1 MANVGPPGG
10 AKDAAKL
17 TDTVADAF
25 NKNANPAMEDT
36 ASKATNLAN
45 TLKKVSDQMKKL
57 KTLSPRLM
65 AQRTSALIAENKFKI
80 DSAIKHLKKKIKEIS
95 KYEKDF
101 SDLLRQESEQKSK
114 FEKDFANLL
123 RKEEESNEKKYIRD
137 ITAML
142 REEHNEKM
150 RLEREFNREFRELL
164 RKEAE
169 DNLKAVRE
177 SRKKDKE
184 EKDKKKA
191 EDKAKSKEEVLNTR
205 YDTKFAAEEK
215 QKQENAAKQKLADEA
230 ETRKGYGLLPEESK
244 TYKLKTDPMDQIRK
258 TVSDLGKRAANA
270 TAIKDTGAKS
280 DKINRV
286 FENQSGNLSFGENM
300 AVKAGDI
307 FNGGLRKSSEVVFAA
322 LGSLGGMFKT
332 VVSKFQFITSAVAAV
347 NPALIMQLGFAFK
360 DLYAVFGKAFQ
371 PLIQA
376 LIAGIRAF
384 ADFMIPISSEFQSIF
399 AGIGSSLLKLFI
411 SLFPTFEKL
420 LSIVAIFLQV
430 FTYIIDG
437 ITLLIDPI
445 IYALTGFATLLI
457 VDAAVAVIAFA
468 VSVMTMT
475 TLMTAGISILI
486 GAIAWLVSSIFGS
499 DNSMKGVKPGSS
511 TGMGARQAS
520 YSGIAEYGKNLMQQS
535 LSGSTQNAAI
545 QTAQYTRESRDYLQK
560 MANKGSNPK
569 QEGGAGVG
577 GKDRSIWDMGADE
590 IVASWFV

>member
-10 AKDAAKL
+10 GGPTIDPVKNI
-17 TDTVADAF
+17 F
-25 NKNANPAMEDT
+25 NKATVEKVIV
-36 ASKATNLAN
+36 ASKQMNSAMKAMAKNISLAANKRMKEERKEREYNLIQAGRE
-45 TLKKVSDQMKKL
+45 LV
-57 KTLSPRLM
+57 
-65 AQRTSALIAENKFKI
+65 A
-80 DSAIKHLKKKIKEIS
+80 KKKAE
-95 KYEKDF
+95 D
-101 SDLLRQESEQKSK
+101 K
-114 FEKDFANLL
+114 FEKDFAKLLREDAQSKEDFQKEFASLL
-123 RKEEESNEKKYIRD
+123 RKEEENNEKKYIRD

-191 EDKAKSKEEVLNTR
+191 EDKAKSKEEVLNNR
-205 YDTKFAAEEK
+205 YDTKFAGEEK
-215 QKQENAAKQKLADEA
+215 QKQENAVKQKLAEEA